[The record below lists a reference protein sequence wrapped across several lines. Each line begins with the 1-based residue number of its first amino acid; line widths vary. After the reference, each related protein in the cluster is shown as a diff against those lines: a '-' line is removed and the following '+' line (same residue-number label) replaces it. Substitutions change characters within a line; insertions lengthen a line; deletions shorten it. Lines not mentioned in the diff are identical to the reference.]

1 MVESESKLYP
11 AMVFRREKRNTVDS
25 GRPLFIIGM
34 KIKKLMSAKNKLSKK
49 ENNLTSNSNLPD
61 PRKLRLMVSPHLKK
75 IPKIQVQIRF
85 TKETC
90 AKLNKTR
97 KRIQLMK

>member
-1 MVESESKLYP
+1 MLLISIHPLPVASLIKVDLRLVMVESESKLYP

-49 ENNLTSNSNLPD
+49 E
-61 PRKLRLMVSPHLKK
+61 K
-75 IPKIQVQIRF
+75 
-85 TKETC
+85 
-90 AKLNKTR
+90 AKLLIMRSISNE
-97 KRIQLMK
+97 